1 MDPQSLTYR
10 SPVYRKLLDL
20 DAAFTEINGY
30 AVATAIGDPATQDAA
45 VHRLSLCDLSGLL
58 RLGIRGPGSSHWV
71 AEQGL
76 AVPAASNQAL
86 RQEDGALLAR
96 LAANEVLIL
105 GHHDQ
110 QSLHIGRLI
119 EALQSADL
127 ADAQRVF
134 VVPRQDGHAWFRI
147 TGREAAATLAKLC
160 AVDLRTG
167 SFEHLQV
174 AQTSVAR
181 LNAIVIRDD
190 LADVPALH
198 LLADSASAEY
208 LWECLLDAGMEYGMR
223 VVGLDA
229 LLELKQ
235 E

>member
-1 MDPQSLTYR
+1 MDPRSFTYR
-10 SPVYRKLLDL
+10 SPVYHKLLDL
-20 DAAFTEINGY
+20 NAAFTEINGY
-30 AVATAIGDPATQDAA
+30 AVATAIGDPATQHAA
-45 VHRLSLCDLSGLL
+45 VDRLSLCDLSGLG
-58 RLGIRGPGSSHWV
+58 RLGIRGPDCSQWV

-76 AVPAASNQAL
+76 AVPAANNQAR

-96 LAANEVLIL
+96 LATNEVLIL

-110 QSLHIGRLI
+110 HSLHIGRLI
-119 EALQSADL
+119 EALQSVDPTG
-127 ADAQRVF
+127 AQQVF
-134 VVPRQDGHAWFRI
+134 VVPRQDSHAWFRI
-147 TGREAAATLAKLC
+147 TGHEAAATLAKLC

-167 SFEHLQV
+167 SFERLQV

-208 LWECLLDAGMEYGMR
+208 LWECLLDAGTEYGMC
-223 VVGLDA
+223 VVGVDA
-229 LLELKQ
+229 LLEL
-235 E
+235 ERS